1 MSGERL
7 ERGLRERGPRE
18 LGASIPPLPS
28 DVDEAR
34 ARLRAIDRHRGLRAL
49 AGGVLA
55 TGATLATAAA
65 AVVLAMTLTTHP
77 TPSPG
82 LLPGATGSPTGTTAQ
97 SPGGSAACAPGD
109 LSAVAEPWGAAAGS
123 RGTLVTVTNTSDLAC
138 SVSGSPGARLA
149 SGGTV
154 LAETPAHPS
163 TSKGLRLSSG
173 ASAVTSITWS
183 NWCESDPAQPI
194 GMTLVLPGGDL
205 TVTPDPASPDVLVP
219 PCMGSN
225 DRNVLSTIDF
235 QLPSA
240 P

>member
-1 MSGERL
+1 MSGDRL

-65 AVVLAMTLTTHP
+65 AVVLAMTLTAHP
-77 TPSPG
+77 APSPG
-82 LLPGATGSPTGTTAQ
+82 LLPGGSGSPTFTAAQ
-97 SPGGSAACAPGD
+97 SPSGAFACAPGD
-109 LSAVAEPWGAAAGS
+109 LSAVAEAWGAAAGS

-154 LAETPAHPS
+154 LAETPVDPS
-163 TSKGLRLSSG
+163 TSKPLRLSSG
-173 ASAVTSITWS
+173 SSAVTSITWS
-183 NWCESDPAQPI
+183 NWCDPVPSGQI
-194 GMTLVLPGGDL
+194 DVTLLLTTGALP
-205 TVTPDPASPDVLVP
+205 VTPDATSRDVLVP
-219 PCMGSN
+219 PCMGSS

-235 QLPSA
+235 QRP
-240 P
+240 